1 MGREC
6 GLLLLQIL
14 HITDIMSCMCKFIYI
29 YIYIYIQVHLNKLE
43 CRGKVVSYVKSYVGV
58 LLNVSQIITIKRRL
72 KLLQSVCI

>member
-1 MGREC
+1 MR
-6 GLLLLQIL
+6 I
-14 HITDIMSCMCKFIYI
+14 ITFTDITYYRYYVLYVYIYI

-72 KLLQSVCI
+72 KLLQSVCIEFI